1 MDKKHDKFM
10 TDLNRLLE
18 TQNFQT
24 EEDLKKFMNSIVGQ
38 KVPSFS
44 KNALNKKEQA
54 QDLVFEA
61 YELTPAKAKKK
72 VEKALELDP
81 DCIEAY
87 EFLAGCES
95 SLELESIFLEKGI
108 AIGRKLF
115 FGMNSESYK
124 GHFWS
129 IHETRPFMRCL
140 QLYSEVLYLK
150 NNKKECVEILEEMIS
165 LNPNDNQGVRDQ
177 LMLYLLELNEFK
189 KFEKY
194 AKMYKDDE
202 MTFSLFNQA
211 LFTFKTEGDTIK
223 SQKQLQKAL
232 KQNKFVG
239 EKLISGLPIFELSDH
254 YGLGDE
260 NEADYYVDSAQH
272 IWRQTKGAIEWLKK
286 QLK

>member
-1 MDKKHDKFM
+1 MDKKHDKFL
-10 TDLNRLLE
+10 TDLHRLLE
-18 TQNFQT
+18 TQDFQN
-24 EEDLKKFMNSIVGQ
+24 EEDLKKFMDSIVGQ
-38 KVPSFS
+38 KIPTFS
-44 KNALNKKEQA
+44 KNALNNKEQA
-54 QDLVFEA
+54 QDLVLEA
-61 YELTPAKAKKK
+61 YELTPVKAKKK
-72 VEKALELDP
+72 IEKALELDP

-87 EFLAGCES
+87 EYLSGCES
-95 SLELESIFLEKGI
+95 SLELESVFLEKGI

-115 FGMNSESYK
+115 LEENFEYQI
-124 GHFWS
+124 GHFWG
-129 IHETRPFMRCL
+129 ILETRPFMRCL

-150 NNKKECVEILEEMIS
+150 NKKKECVEILEEMIY

-177 LMLYLLELNEFK
+177 LMLYLIELDEVK

-194 AKMYKDDE
+194 AKMFKDDE

-223 SQKQLQKAL
+223 SQKQLHKAL
-232 KQNKFVG
+232 KQNKFVV

-254 YGLGDE
+254 YGFGVE

-272 IWRQTKGAIEWLKK
+272 IWRKTKGAIEWLKK